1 MIDATLRRFLDPVLE
16 PLAERLSKTGVRANA
31 ITLAGFAVGML
42 AVPLLALQ
50 HWWLGLLAIALNRLA
65 DGLDG
70 AVARR
75 TRVSDL
81 GAYLDIV
88 LDFMVY
94 AGVVFGFCLAE
105 PANSIYGAFLLFSF
119 FASGSTFLGYAILA
133 ARRNITTEIRGK
145 KSIYYL
151 GGLTEGFE
159 TILAFALMC
168 VFPGAFPAIAVV
180 FGVLC
185 WITGATRIGW
195 AWRTLKDP
203 AGVP

>member
-1 MIDATLRRFLDPVLE
+1 
-16 PLAERLSKTGVRANA
+16 
-31 ITLAGFAVGML
+31 ML
-42 AVPLLALQ
+42 AVPLLAWE
-50 HWWLGLLAIALNRLA
+50 HWWLALLAIGFNRLV

-70 AVARR
+70 AIARH

-88 LDFMVY
+88 LDFIVY

-105 PANSIYGAFLLFSF
+105 PANALYGAFLLFSF
-119 FASGSTFLGYAILA
+119 FASGATFLGYAIFA
-133 ARRNITTEIRGK
+133 ARRNITTEIRGR
-145 KSIYYL
+145 KSFYHL

-168 VFPGAFPAIAVV
+168 IFPDAFPGIAII
-180 FGVLC
+180 FGILC

-195 AWRTLKDP
+195 AWRTLRDP